1 MSYFS
6 YSRTTHSW
14 SQYNGHFDNI
24 QFSFNVL
31 ITSKYVELSKTSDN
45 FVTKI
50 NFMSCKQWFYEQN
63 WRNFTTKKMLSI
75 FPLWTFHL
83 YVATF
88 QYHLHMGNTYL
99 SWSDNPELVFLD
111 KGLQLTRKL
120 LEQGFLVVKL
130 KSLLRKF
137 YVRHHDMVNRYRVS
151 VSQITTDMFRFP

>member
-6 YSRTTHSW
+6 YSRTAHSW
-14 SQYNGHFDNI
+14 SQYNGHVDNI

-31 ITSKYVELSKTSDN
+31 ITSKHFELSKTSDN

-50 NFMSCKQWFYEQN
+50 NFISSKQWLYEQN

-88 QYHLHMGNTYL
+88 QYHLHMGNPYL

-111 KGLQLTRKL
+111 RGLQLTRKL

-151 VSQITTDMFRFP
+151 VSQITTHMFRFS